1 MTRTGLETALPALFG
16 IYASC
21 MDARIKVFG
30 LEYAYWSL
38 LLFVMLAAL
47 VMTLIHGFRKQYSAR

>member
-1 MTRTGLETALPALFG
+1 MPALFG

-21 MDARIKVFG
+21 MDARIKLFG

-38 LLFVMLAAL
+38 LLFAL
-47 VMTLIHGFRKQYSAR
+47 LSVLVVVVISGFRSKKTY

>member
-1 MTRTGLETALPALFG
+1 
-16 IYASC
+16 

-38 LLFVMLAAL
+38 LLFVLLAAL
-47 VMTLIHGFRKQYSAR
+47 VVTLIHGFRKQNSAR

>member
-1 MTRTGLETALPALFG
+1 MTQTGLETAMPALFG

-21 MDARIKVFG
+21 MDARVKLLG

-38 LLFVMLAAL
+38 LLFSCLGLMIAFI
-47 VMTLIHGFRKQYSAR
+47 MKGFLGSRKPF